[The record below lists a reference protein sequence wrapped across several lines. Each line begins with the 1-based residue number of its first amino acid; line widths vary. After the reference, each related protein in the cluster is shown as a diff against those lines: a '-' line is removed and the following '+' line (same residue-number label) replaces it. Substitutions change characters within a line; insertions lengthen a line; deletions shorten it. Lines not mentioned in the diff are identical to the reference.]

1 MQHLQGENLVYKYIA
16 LQNKKQKKTRKKYF
30 KK

>member
-1 MQHLQGENLVYKYIA
+1 MQYLQGENLVYIA
-16 LQNKKQKKTRKKYF
+16 LQKKKQKKTRKKYF

>member
-1 MQHLQGENLVYKYIA
+1 MQYLQGENLVYIA
-16 LQNKKQKKTRKKYF
+16 LQKEKKKKTRKKYF